1 MPIDVAWAAPPAEI
15 RDNHVGLQ
23 QELHAQH
30 MWNSPMSA
38 RNAINAHLL
47 SIGEP
52 PLPHPLP
59 PHFPDPNADP
69 IALLEA
75 ALSERD
81 EQISGLYAEAK
92 AWQSQ
97 LEAALMRISELEAKS
112 GLVSEYLFKDVELST

>member
-1 MPIDVAWAAPPAEI
+1 MPIDVTWAE
-15 RDNHVGLQ
+15 
-23 QELHAQH
+23 
-30 MWNSPMSA
+30 
-38 RNAINAHLL
+38 
-47 SIGEP
+47 
-52 PLPHPLP
+52 PLP

-97 LEAALMRISELEAKS
+97 LEAALMRISELGAAHMDLLQESVASKLEARACKCQP
-112 GLVSEYLFKDVELST
+112 L